1 MLLGPTLLP
10 ESKGQYTIAH
20 LSSDGRPASIHV
32 HESYIF
38 LSTDKVHPGEPEV
51 VYPTAKKKGK
61 ATKAKKKKWPMLFVR
76 GRFFFV
82 CRSGPVVSFFCDA
95 AGHLYSL
102 RATYISRKW
111 LFIFHL

>member
-1 MLLGPTLLP
+1 VLLGPTLLP
-10 ESKGQYTIAH
+10 ESKGQYNTIAH

-61 ATKAKKKKWPMLFVR
+61 ATKAKKNNISDLCCLYVGAFFLYVAVVLLYHSFVMR
-76 GRFFFV
+76 RV
-82 CRSGPVVSFFCDA
+82 TCIV
-95 AGHLYSL
+95 
-102 RATYISRKW
+102 
-111 LFIFHL
+111 